1 MLASLRQLRVIKTA
15 VDLREGSHTV
25 KAEYQELR
33 NSKPPSKRLNLSPMD
48 PKQPPP
54 HFIGL
59 HRIPENPKT
68 TYIIPTMNPFRDC
81 RVFIRPYKT
90 IMIP

>member
-1 MLASLRQLRVIKTA
+1 MQDQNVAKNFAKGCGGKCALLASLRQLRVIKTA

-54 HFIGL
+54 ILWAFI
-59 HRIPENPKT
+59 ESQKT
-68 TYIIPTMNPFRDC
+68 LRQPI
-81 RVFIRPYKT
+81 
-90 IMIP
+90 